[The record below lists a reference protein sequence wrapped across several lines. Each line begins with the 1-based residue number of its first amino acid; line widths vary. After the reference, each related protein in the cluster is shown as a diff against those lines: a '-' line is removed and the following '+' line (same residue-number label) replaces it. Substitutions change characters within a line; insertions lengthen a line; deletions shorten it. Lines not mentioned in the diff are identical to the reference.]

1 MINTLE
7 PLLIKPIE
15 INGIEHSVN
24 YLNEVQIAIENRF
37 DNRHLKKYVK
47 EIIQEKLNEGI
58 LDSIPVENQK
68 LALDILGILAIHVN
82 RLSINALIEILVSRD
97 LVEVNYSAQTIMSV
111 LIELINLDLVEP
123 EQDKSKGRL
132 YVKSNIQ
139 LTEEQA
145 EKLDEL
151 QYKIPMIVP
160 PLKTNLKGN
169 NKGSGYYTKGS
180 DSLVLNNYHEYDI
193 DSTVL
198 DRLNSIPFSLNTVFM
213 QTIQNSWKC
222 MKELDLEDSIHP
234 DTLMNF
240 DRFEKGVYK
249 TSAILINHGNKFYFT
264 HKYDKRGRIYCCGY
278 HINTQGNSYAKAQ
291 LEFANKE
298 IITEEVHFFKD

>member
-1 MINTLE
+1 MNTPESLF
-7 PLLIKPIE
+7 KPIE
-15 INGIEHSVN
+15 IDGIDYSVN
-24 YLNEVQIAIENRF
+24 YLNKVQSTIENRF

-47 EIIQEKLNEGI
+47 EIIQDKLGDNT
-58 LDSIPVENQK
+58 LNNIPKEHHK
-68 LALDILGILAIHVN
+68 LALDILGVLAIHVN

-97 LVEVNYSAQTIMSV
+97 LVEINVSAQTIMDI
-111 LIELINLDLVEP
+111 LIGLINLDLIEP
-123 EQDKSKGRL
+123 EQDKSRGRF
-132 YVKSNIQ
+132 YVRTNIQ
-139 LTEEQA
+139 LTEDQA
-145 EKLDEL
+145 ERLDEL

-160 PLKTNLKGN
+160 PLKTNIKGN

-180 DSLVLNNYHEYDI
+180 DSLILNNYHEFDI

-213 QTIQNSWKC
+213 KTIQNSWKC
-222 MKELDLEDSIHP
+222 MQDFDMENFLHP
-234 DTLMNF
+234 DTKTNF

-278 HINTQGNSYAKAQ
+278 HLNTQGNSYAKAQ

-298 IITEEVHFFKD
+298 IITEEIHFFKD